1 MEYITWNDCTI
12 KINECSEIYMD
23 FIKVFDIVS
32 VQQERQS
39 GKKREKYYIDLN
51 AKKRISRRR
60 NSEST
65 YSVMVSDE
73 QGTLSVQNFFFFLRK
88 MKIHL
93 SF

>member
-1 MEYITWNDCTI
+1 MECITWNDCTI

-23 FIKVFDIVS
+23 FMEVFDNVS

-51 AKKRISRRR
+51 AKKRISRRQ

-73 QGTLSVQNFFFFLRK
+73 QGNLSVQNYFFFSSEK
-88 MKIHL
+88 
-93 SF
+93 